1 VGSGVRF
8 SCVRV
13 FRMRHRVQEV
23 VMHVHT
29 HVPNLI
35 PHLRR
40 SPAWKSY
47 ESEVYVGVVLLIRLF
62 TLDAGHNTLFQIMLK
77 RSKS

>member
-1 VGSGVRF
+1 MGSGVRF

-13 FRMRHRVQEV
+13 FHMRHRVQEV

-40 SPAWKSY
+40 SPAWKSRLKL
-47 ESEVYVGVVLLIRLF
+47 SWLLQRLS
-62 TLDAGHNTLFQIMLK
+62 
-77 RSKS
+77 RV